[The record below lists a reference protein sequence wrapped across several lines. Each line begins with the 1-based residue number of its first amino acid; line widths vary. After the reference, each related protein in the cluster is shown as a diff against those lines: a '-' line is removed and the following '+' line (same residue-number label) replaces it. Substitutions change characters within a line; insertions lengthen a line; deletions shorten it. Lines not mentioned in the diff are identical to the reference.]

1 MTDNSHPDRRAFL
14 ATAGAA
20 AGFMIV
26 KPQLVRGSQA
36 NSAVR
41 VGLLGCGGRGTVDAT
56 SIATNGPARMVALAD
71 LFEDRLVTA
80 KKHFDEVAVKQ
91 HHAGVAAS
99 QMFQGPR
106 AAERILNSAEVDAVV
121 IATPPYFHPQHLA
134 AAVAAGKHVYCEKP
148 VGVDV
153 AGALRA
159 IESGKQA
166 EGRLS
171 LDVGFQIRKAPPFVE
186 LVRRIHAGALGE
198 ISCGQAYYYCPFL
211 KMPDYPKASP
221 VELRLRH
228 WLHDRVLSG
237 DIIVEQNIHVVDICN
252 WVLQSHPVKAI
263 GAGGRKGRTESPGDA
278 WSHFDVVFQYPND
291 VHVSFSSC
299 QFGKAPFD
307 ASETLLRHPRQFPI
321 ALFRSLADCRG
332 RALDLGRRRE
342 ARPRR
347 SPASFPLPA
356 VSRTTWPRPTPK
368 STPISS
374 KALSPANFIT
384 RPRWAPNRL
393 SPPCSAAP
401 PLTPARK
408 PPGTNCSVRT
418 KPGTPGSTWISWAS
432 RRGAGLQSCGR
443 RPRRPVRSES

>member
-1 MTDNSHPDRRAFL
+1 MTDNPSPNRRAFL
-14 ATAGAA
+14 AGATAA
-20 AGFMIV
+20 FMIV

-41 VGLLGCGGRGTVDAT
+41 VGLLGCGGRGTADAT
-56 SIATNGPARMVALAD
+56 SIAINGPARIAALAD
-71 LFEDRLVTA
+71 LFEARLVTA
-80 KKHFDEVAVKQ
+80 KKHFDEVAGKQ
-91 HHAGVAAS
+91 HYATVAAS

-106 AAERILNSAEVDAVV
+106 AAEQILNSAEVDAVV

-153 AGALRA
+153 PGALRA
-159 IESGKQA
+159 IESGKRA

-171 LDVGFQIRKAPPFVE
+171 LDVGFQIRNAPPFVE

-198 ISCGQAYYYCPFL
+198 IACGEAYYYCPFL

-263 GAGGRKGRTESPGDA
+263 GAGGRKGRTESPGDN
-278 WSHFDVVFQYPND
+278 WSHFDLVFYYPND

-299 QFGKAPFD
+299 QFGKTGFE
-307 ASETLLRHPRQFPI
+307 ASERFFGTRGSSQSPYSGPIQIAGDEPWTWSDSQKPYKPGAHTPGEFSVTGNFSDNLAQADSEKHAAFIQSIVSGKFHNQAALGAESALSAMLGRTAAYTGKEAAWDELLRSNETWD
-321 ALFRSLADCRG
+321 AG
-332 RALDLGRRRE
+332 LDLDKLG
-342 ARPRR
+342 
-347 SPASFPLPA
+347 
-356 VSRTTWPRPTPK
+356 K
-368 STPISS
+368 
-374 KALSPANFIT
+374 
-384 RPRWAPNRL
+384 
-393 SPPCSAAP
+393 
-401 PLTPARK
+401 
-408 PPGTNCSVRT
+408 
-418 KPGTPGSTWISWAS
+418 
-432 RRGAGLQSCGR
+432 
-443 RPRRPVRSES
+443 